1 MKRMVIILLII
12 FIILMMDSNV
22 YADGMCTR
30 VYINGLKEIAKNIE
44 VNYEHNIYNNS
55 VDDLVSIYDVM
66 LSGLTNEMY
75 VTDDSG
81 NNYYYEMMEDNLL
94 NIKLSSGQR
103 KIYIYSKNCV
113 GAVLN
118 VINLDLPKFNF
129 NSLSEE
135 CKKEDFMDLDICSKF
150 LSDNENIINEE
161 DFKEQ
166 IEMEKRKNE
175 NFVSKIKRYI
185 LENSYLVIIGG
196 LVLLFIIIL
205 LVVRKKRKE
214 RLE

>member
-1 MKRMVIILLII
+1 
-12 FIILMMDSNV
+12 
-22 YADGMCTR
+22 
-30 VYINGLKEIAKNIE
+30 
-44 VNYEHNIYNNS
+44 
-55 VDDLVSIYDVM
+55 
-66 LSGLTNEMY
+66 
-75 VTDDSG
+75 
-81 NNYYYEMMEDNLL
+81 
-94 NIKLSSGQR
+94 
-103 KIYIYSKNCV
+103 
-113 GAVLN
+113 
-118 VINLDLPKFNF
+118 
-129 NSLSEE
+129 
-135 CKKEDFMDLDICSKF
+135 MDLDICSKF

-175 NFVSKIKRYI
+175 NFVSKIKRFI